1 MMTDNP
7 HRPPRPDTEHS
18 QFDRLNLIAAGAGAA
33 LAALA
38 LLYYV
43 ATGAGTTTILTFTT
57 LLVIMLIALASFL
70 RLHRDPTARPTG
82 TTVHLLFGLLAV
94 LQAATIITAIVV
106 HDTWPAVIAAVLLL
120 AIGAAWYSASKIIRP

>member
-1 MMTDNP
+1 MMSDNSR
-7 HRPPRPDTEHS
+7 HPPRSATERPWFVR
-18 QFDRLNLIAAGAGAA
+18 QNLIAVGVGVVVT
-33 LAALA
+33 ALA

-57 LLVIMLIALASFL
+57 LLVILLIALATFL

-94 LQAATIITAIVV
+94 LQAATIIAAIVV
-106 HDTWPAVIAAVLLL
+106 HDTWSTAIAAVLLL
-120 AIGAAWYSASKIIRP
+120 VIGAAWYIASKIILP